1 MWKFSRD
8 GKFNMASAYAL
19 INFEELNPQ
28 AFMGSWV
35 WKLDI
40 WPKVSSFLWLC
51 HHNNVPVRQVI
62 AARGINCNTT
72 CPLCK
77 NQEESILHLLKD
89 CPFAVTFW
97 RSIKIPQPLSNL
109 GYLDLPDRLKQ
120 KYLCNS
126 QFQANR
132 LPWNTQ
138 FLFVVWGL

>member
-1 MWKFSRD
+1 MQLYGEEKDSLMWKFSRD

-77 NQEESILHLLKD
+77 NQEESILHMLRD

-97 RSIKIPQPLSNL
+97 RSIKILQPLSNL
-109 GYLDLPDRLKQ
+109 GYLDLPERLK
-120 KYLCNS
+120 
-126 QFQANR
+126 
-132 LPWNTQ
+132 
-138 FLFVVWGL
+138 